1 MRLIHTWTF
10 GLKGQP
16 KTHQQ
21 FAPVSG
27 GGGEKKQGFTG
38 KKGFDL
44 RKVATYYTRPMSEGW
59 SKLLDVD
66 PLADGQADIDF
77 AIPLAA
83 FPRLSELLAV
93 TAGEVRGRVRFAR
106 EIGIPVAD
114 VEVSG
119 ELPFTCQRC
128 FGPMSVQVDS
138 RERVAMVASEA
149 EADRVPQG
157 RETILAP
164 DHRISIRDLVEE
176 ELLLTLPIVP
186 LHAEDAEQCQ
196 TEGLRV
202 APEEATPASDTQRPF
217 ERLGE
222 LLKRDKSE

>member
-1 MRLIHTWTF
+1 VDARRNKDL
-10 GLKGQP
+10 P
-16 KTHQQ
+16 R
-21 FAPVSG
+21 
-27 GGGEKKQGFTG
+27 

-44 RKVATYYTRPMSEGW
+44 EKVDTYYTRPMSEGW

-66 PLADGQADIDF
+66 PLADGQAAIDV

-83 FPRLSELLAV
+83 FPRLSPQLAV
-93 TAGEVRGRVRFAR
+93 TEGEVRGQVRFTR
-106 EIGIPVAD
+106 EIGVPVAD

-119 ELPFTCQRC
+119 ELPLTCQRC
-128 FGPMSVQVDS
+128 FGPMSLPVES
-138 RERVAMVASEA
+138 RERVAMVAGAA

-176 ELLLTLPIVP
+176 ELLLALPIVP
-186 LHAEDAEQCQ
+186 LHDVDDEQCQ
-196 TEGLRV
+196 AEGLDAASEHE
-202 APEEATPASDTQRPF
+202 APAQDTQRPF

-222 LLKRDKSE
+222 LLKRDKS